1 MYNFDAHVT
10 NILESYNKRF
20 LLEMPVGVPS
30 KEEWIDSVMA
40 RIIYNRAD
48 TPASIKARFAS
59 KSEKHSGEPL
69 EGSRYVFDHL
79 CDTLV
84 VRIEDACA
92 KLGLHNNQDVVSKI
106 PEILTLL
113 KFTSDAEIKDILTDC
128 ITQNIEDNIQQGE
141 SEVRFTSAY
150 FIEAPVR
157 LVVGEVFNK
166 IFDPNKEEQAFY
178 DDWAEDVVE
187 PPAHISYPFPD
198 NIEGFKSDI
207 FKALT
212 IVLPLV
218 SRRFNITLPNNKN
231 NTGYTARIIAQ
242 SDELL
247 AMSFP
252 RSYRGRLKGT
262 KDSGASLNIRKN
274 NPEYMMGRKAQL
286 ETTTVLNFT
295 QTNFTF
301 TGDVSNLTPDE
312 ETKLASLQTV
322 TPVSTGQYSG
332 YSFNRLNKTS
342 HMFTDTMTLIWFVK
356 SMINKGAM
364 TQVQADPGTWSKGG
378 NKKKESE
385 DDTFDSSLF

>member
-10 NILESYNKRF
+10 SILESFNKHF
-20 LLEMPVGVPS
+20 LIEMPVGVPS
-30 KEEWIDSVMA
+30 KEDWIDSVMA

-59 KSEKHSGEPL
+59 KSEKHTSEPL
-69 EGSRYVFDHL
+69 EGSRYVFDQL
-79 CDTLV
+79 CDTLI
-84 VRIEDACA
+84 VRLEDACA
-92 KLGLHNNQDVVSKI
+92 KLGITHNKDVIAKI
-106 PEILTLL
+106 PEILAQLR
-113 KFTSDAEIKDILTDC
+113 FTSDEEIKDALTDC
-128 ITQNIEDNIQQGE
+128 ITQNVQDDIQNGE
-141 SEVRFTSAY
+141 TDIRFTPVY

-157 LVVGEVFNK
+157 LVVSGVFDK
-166 IFDPNKEEQAFY
+166 IFDANEEEQAFY
-178 DDWAEDVVE
+178 DDWEEDVVE
-187 PPAHISYPFPD
+187 PPKHISYPFPD
-198 NIEGFKSDI
+198 NIEGFKTDI

-212 IVLPLV
+212 TVLPQV
-218 SRRFNITLPNNKN
+218 SRRFNITLPSNKN

-262 KDSGASLNIRKN
+262 KDSGASLSVRKN

-286 ETTTVLNFT
+286 ETTTLLNFT

-312 ETKLASLQTV
+312 QAKINELQTV
-322 TPVSTGQYSG
+322 TPVAVGQYSG
-332 YSFNRLNKTS
+332 YSFNRLNKTK
-342 HMFTDTMTLIWFVK
+342 HMFPDTMTLIWFIK
-356 SMINKGAM
+356 SMVNKGAM
-364 TQVQADPGTWSKGG
+364 TQIQAEPNSWSKGG